1 MSFLAIHGE
10 EVCSALLE
18 EEVDKDSSGLWGG
31 ESQTPPK
38 ETSVERE
45 TPPSSD
51 TPHVVKIPPS
61 NSSTTNRDPASSGK
75 ACSMH
80 IIIIIQFCVLFS
92 YTWRRGVFS
101 SS

>member
-1 MSFLAIHGE
+1 M
-10 EVCSALLE
+10 CSALLE

-51 TPHVVKIPPS
+51 TPHVQTAVVQRTEIQRAVVKH
-61 NSSTTNRDPASSGK
+61 A
-75 ACSMH
+75 AC
-80 IIIIIQFCVLFS
+80 I
-92 YTWRRGVFS
+92 
-101 SS
+101 